1 MFFLSPPQQRLIR
14 SLLFI
19 LFTVNGVTLLPAK
32 GNRWP
37 GSFLNDYQKAHQ
49 NCSKNYATTAQ
60 TSLERYQQWTS
71 NQTCA
76 LAKLR
81 DSFESIQT
89 YCSSVSMNT
98 YQDCLKDILKKVE
111 TQDGWSIEGL
121 TLLSSYVPLYFSNQP
136 KSRAILRA
144 LSLSENLLVI
154 LDYLPR
160 RKIPT
165 EAELLNKPTHKLPK
179 KKISTLIQEEKAF
192 AQTTATSLL
201 TTAKQLTTSVANLK
215 SKTTLPD
222 HATLKLKKLSNK
234 IKKSEKQWI
243 TPE

>member
-1 MFFLSPPQQRLIR
+1 
-14 SLLFI
+14 
-19 LFTVNGVTLLPAK
+19 
-32 GNRWP
+32 
-37 GSFLNDYQKAHQ
+37 
-49 NCSKNYATTAQ
+49 
-60 TSLERYQQWTS
+60 
-71 NQTCA
+71 
-76 LAKLR
+76 
-81 DSFESIQT
+81 
-89 YCSSVSMNT
+89 MNT